1 MSTLPGSSAASEIG
15 ELIASEVASRLQP
28 LVHEEVGRE
37 EERRY
42 RQIKWFIAFV
52 GIVGLG
58 TFGTLANYL
67 IEKAVESRLEA
78 KAGNISES
86 MEFMRFY
93 TITLKLDL
101 GTSYS
106 SEEKDAVMTYLRSAA
121 KLDRIRHSKEFLA
134 GLTRVA
140 EAFAASSQ
148 ASALDEIFAMYE
160 REVLASPTLV
170 ESFLHHYGQDI
181 VARAAAPKSDQSFS
195 TFEKLERAAVS
206 NSEEL
211 ALYYRTLYT
220 YRKYDKKPH
229 VELDALLSRAM
240 DLKKED
246 LQRYLGEIFQRSSVE
261 NWQRSPTPE
270 GRLIEHLIRSLLRDY
285 APMLNKRL
293 KTPPELLERIAGNGL
308 EEDKVKPLAAIVA
321 SGAKK

>member
-1 MSTLPGSSAASEIG
+1 MNTSAGASTTSEIE
-15 ELIASEVASRLQP
+15 ELVASKVEGRLQA
-28 LVHEEVGRE
+28 LVHEEVGKE

-52 GIVGLG
+52 GVVGLG

-78 KAGNISES
+78 KTGNISES

-134 GLTRVA
+134 GLTRVSK
-140 EAFAASSQ
+140 AFAASNQS
-148 ASALDEIFAMYE
+148 SALDEVFAIYE

-181 VARAAAPKSDQSFS
+181 VARAVAPKNDQSFS
-195 TFEKLERAAVS
+195 TFEKLERAAGS

-220 YRKYDKKPH
+220 YRKLDKKPH
-229 VELDALLSRAM
+229 AELDALLSRAM
-240 DLKKED
+240 DLKEED
-246 LQRYLGEIFQRSSVE
+246 LRRYLAEIFQRSSVE
-261 NWQRSPTPE
+261 NWQRNPTPE
-270 GRLIEHLIRSLLRDY
+270 GRLFESLIRSLLKEY
-285 APMLNKRL
+285 APFLSKRL
-293 KTPPELLERIAGNGL
+293 KTPSELLERIASNGL
-308 EEDKVKPLAAIVA
+308 DENRVKPLAAIVA